1 MQVILTRNFVCSL
14 FIAAVPALV
23 PVVALQHLRL
33 QAGATLILPYA
44 RAKASPNTLT
54 ILAGVMLVVALV
66 F

>member
-1 MQVILTRNFVCSL
+1 
-14 FIAAVPALV
+14 V

-54 ILAGVMLVVALV
+54 ILAGVMLVVVLV